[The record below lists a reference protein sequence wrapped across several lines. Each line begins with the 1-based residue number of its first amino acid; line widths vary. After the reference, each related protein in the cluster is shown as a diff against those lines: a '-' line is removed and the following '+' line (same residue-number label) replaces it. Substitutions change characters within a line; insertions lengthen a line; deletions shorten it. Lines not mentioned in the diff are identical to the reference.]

1 MSAIRQK
8 LSKFN
13 LYGFETHFKIQARQ
27 KAEKQGETG
36 AFDKGTYK
44 MSRTTLR

>member
-13 LYGFETHFKIQARQ
+13 LYGFETYFKSWTTEM
-27 KAEKQGETG
+27 AE
-36 AFDKGTYK
+36 
-44 MSRTTLR
+44 MSRNW